1 MLAVLQTNGLRRASN
16 KNVLGLSLLANTPL
30 LYEEKPGGRIELLQ
44 KALRLAH
51 LYHTSW
57 LYLALSKSKRHI
69 PLPPMTGM
77 IRFGV

>member
-1 MLAVLQTNGLRRASN
+1 MLAVLQTNGLRRASY

-57 LYLALSKSKRHI
+57 FYLAFLLRLYSAAPI
-69 PLPPMTGM
+69 AAAAD
-77 IRFGV
+77 

>member
-1 MLAVLQTNGLRRASN
+1 MLAVLQTNGLRRASY

-51 LYHTSW
+51 LYHTS
-57 LYLALSKSKRHI
+57 
-69 PLPPMTGM
+69 
-77 IRFGV
+77 

>member
-57 LYLALSKSKRHI
+57 LYLVILLRLHLSAPIAEASD
-69 PLPPMTGM
+69 
-77 IRFGV
+77 

>member
-1 MLAVLQTNGLRRASN
+1 MLAVLQTNGLRRASY

-57 LYLALSKSKRHI
+57 LYLTSIKEQETY
-69 PLPPMTGM
+69 PLATQ
-77 IRFGV
+77 IT

>member
-30 LYEEKPGGRIELLQ
+30 LCEEKPGGRIELLQ

-57 LYLALSKSKRHI
+57 LYLALSKARDISPCH
-69 PLPPMTGM
+69 PNY
-77 IRFGV
+77 VV